1 MDETN
6 PLSPSQITRYSRQLI
21 LSNGFGVAG
30 QLTLLSSS
38 CLVVGAGGLG
48 SSALLYLAGAGVGE
62 IGIVDNDVVELTNLH
77 RQVIHDAKAVGVS
90 KAANARRRIEDVN
103 GDVKVRTYQC
113 TLTHDNAEEIIRW
126 ARMCLDDATTRSRQS
141 PCSCLHTLLV

>member
-90 KAANARRRIEDVN
+90 KAANARRRIEEN
-103 GDVKVRTYQC
+103 PSTPES
-113 TLTHDNAEEIIRW
+113 TPTNLPHLNDNALPRTRTFPAGLRYRAH
-126 ARMCLDDATTRSRQS
+126 ARPR
-141 PCSCLHTLLV
+141 